1 MNPMVQNMVQG
12 YEAAQYE
19 YVWIST
25 SRIKGEEQLHSHVRN
40 QLRFKNP
47 GTSPREGSGSRVC
60 IDYR

>member
-40 QLRFKNP
+40 QLRFKNL
-47 GTSPREGSGSRVC
+47 SRKH
-60 IDYR
+60 